1 MVVLALACSC
11 MVLVPAHRAAG
22 VTPLG
27 RAGRGLSMTVSL
39 SKQEAAEEAYYR
51 RWFWDQAEEAID
63 ARFASASKRELKRVR
78 EYISLNRED
87 APLPKKLS
95 KNPQYEC
102 IGGFFPG
109 LTVTPFLDCSGQ
121 PWGGLAGS
129 YPAIKKEMDALLA
142 QEQEFKDVGKP
153 TGWKTMPIYYK
164 GVLQP
169 EFPAEACPETM
180 AAVGRLRLAG
190 ETVAFQRQS
199 PDTGLPRHVDPC
211 SWVIACHMGITC
223 PDEGEARPYIA
234 VAGQKYMWQDGVVML
249 FDPSFKHE
257 TFNPTTQERII
268 LNIDIFHPEL
278 SDLECEAIRL
288 TIDLKKKLFGSTQE
302 EVHETRR

>member
-27 RAGRGLSMTVSL
+27 RAGRGLLMTVSL

-142 QEQEFKDVGKP
+142 KEQ
-153 TGWKTMPIYYK
+153 
-164 GVLQP
+164 
-169 EFPAEACPETM
+169 ARAAACSP
-180 AAVGRLRLAG
+180 RLASPRLAASCADAG
-190 ETVAFQRQS
+190 RPNLDLTLTLSRSSKTWASLRGGRQCPFTTKACSSLSSRPRSVQRRWRPSADYGSQ
-199 PDTGLPRHVDPC
+199 VDP
-211 SWVIACHMGITC
+211 
-223 PDEGEARPYIA
+223 RA
-234 VAGQKYMWQDGVVML
+234 VQLGVGL
-249 FDPSFKHE
+249 
-257 TFNPTTQERII
+257 
-268 LNIDIFHPEL
+268 
-278 SDLECEAIRL
+278 
-288 TIDLKKKLFGSTQE
+288 GSGSL
-302 EVHETRR
+302 

>member
-27 RAGRGLSMTVSL
+27 RAGRGLLMTVSL

-142 QEQEFKDVGKP
+142 QEQARAAL
-153 TGWKTMPIYYK
+153 
-164 GVLQP
+164 LQP
-169 EFPAEACPETM
+169 RPRWLTSPRLPPPASHL
-180 AAVGRLRLAG
+180 LR
-190 ETVAFQRQS
+190 
-199 PDTGLPRHVDPC
+199 
-211 SWVIACHMGITC
+211 
-223 PDEGEARPYIA
+223 
-234 VAGQKYMWQDGVVML
+234 
-249 FDPSFKHE
+249 
-257 TFNPTTQERII
+257 
-268 LNIDIFHPEL
+268 
-278 SDLECEAIRL
+278 
-288 TIDLKKKLFGSTQE
+288 
-302 EVHETRR
+302 

>member
-1 MVVLALACSC
+1 MVVLALACSS

-22 VTPLG
+22 VTPRG
-27 RAGRGLSMTVSL
+27 RAGRGLLMTVSL

-142 QEQEFKDVGKP
+142 KEQ
-153 TGWKTMPIYYK
+153 
-164 GVLQP
+164 
-169 EFPAEACPETM
+169 ARAAACSP
-180 AAVGRLRLAG
+180 RLASPRLAASCADAG
-190 ETVAFQRQS
+190 RPNLDLTLTGVQGRGQAYGVEDNAHLLQRRA
-199 PDTGLPRHVDPC
+199 P
-211 SWVIACHMGITC
+211 
-223 PDEGEARPYIA
+223 ARVPGRG
-234 VAGQKYMWQDGVVML
+234 VSRDDGGRRQ
-249 FDPSFKHE
+249 
-257 TFNPTTQERII
+257 TT
-268 LNIDIFHPEL
+268 
-278 SDLECEAIRL
+278 A
-288 TIDLKKKLFGSTQE
+288 
-302 EVHETRR
+302 RR

>member
-142 QEQEFKDVGKP
+142 QEQ
-153 TGWKTMPIYYK
+153 
-164 GVLQP
+164 
-169 EFPAEACPETM
+169 ARAAACSP
-180 AAVGRLRLAG
+180 RLTSPRLA
-190 ETVAFQRQS
+190 S
-199 PDTGLPRHVDPC
+199 PRLPPPALTPGPRPDLDL
-211 SWVIACHMGITC
+211 TC
-223 PDEGEARPYIA
+223 RPLDL
-234 VAGQKYMWQDGVVML
+234 AG
-249 FDPSFKHE
+249 P
-257 TFNPTTQERII
+257 
-268 LNIDIFHPEL
+268 
-278 SDLECEAIRL
+278 
-288 TIDLKKKLFGSTQE
+288 
-302 EVHETRR
+302 